1 MFYKLKYRHAVYCA
15 SSMLRMCVQCEEW
28 LVGLRGIGRPG
39 EIKTASLYELLGPFL
54 SSASVGKHE
63 MKIR

>member
-1 MFYKLKYRHAVYCA
+1 M
-15 SSMLRMCVQCEEW
+15 QCEEW

-39 EIKTASLYELLGPFL
+39 EIKTASLCELLGPFL
-54 SSASVGKHE
+54 SSASVGKQE